1 MCSGVDS
8 PASVV
13 DEGPFSRGRWLHSHP
28 KNEREE
34 GGAGEKWQI
43 IFKKSDVFVFF
54 FVNFRMGPSVILG
67 IHYHK
72 NSAAVLK
79 SQH

>member
-43 IFKKSDVFVFF
+43 IFKKSDVFGFF
-54 FVNFRMGPSVILG
+54 FLLTSEWVHLLFLEFTTIKTVQL
-67 IHYHK
+67 Y
-72 NSAAVLK
+72 
-79 SQH
+79 

>member
-54 FVNFRMGPSVILG
+54 FLLTSEWVHLLFLEFTTIKTVQL
-67 IHYHK
+67 Y
-72 NSAAVLK
+72 
-79 SQH
+79 

>member
-54 FVNFRMGPSVILG
+54 LLTSEWVHLLFLEFTTIKTVQL
-67 IHYHK
+67 Y
-72 NSAAVLK
+72 
-79 SQH
+79 